1 MLASRFVETSPVER
15 VATSSRSTRAVAST
29 ASSGRIVQKPLW

>member
-15 VATSSRSTRAVAST
+15 VATSSISARAAAAT
-29 ASSGRIVQKPLW
+29 GSSGTIAQKPLR